1 MPLEP
6 KVLFSCDLLKKGRKN
21 AAFFYVISAPV
32 ASSFQTTQMKNVI
45 LFFAS
50 LAISIFSFAQTI
62 SDDQDHIKIT
72 AANDSLNVRFKDQ
85 LFKLR
90 NIQDLDSCLK
100 KNLPG
105 MKLPVVELE
114 TYTDLTAINHR
125 AIIVVLDQYRLP
137 VMSERTISD
146 GKPKGA
152 ISRMFQ

>member
-1 MPLEP
+1 MKSLI
-6 KVLFSCDLLKKGRKN
+6 LL
-21 AAFFYVISAPV
+21 
-32 ASSFQTTQMKNVI
+32 
-45 LFFAS
+45 FAS
-50 LAISIFSFAQTI
+50 LTISIFSFAQTT

-85 LFKLR
+85 LFELR
-90 NIQDLDSCLK
+90 NIRDLDSCLK

-105 MKLPVVELE
+105 MKLPAVELE

-137 VMSERTISD
+137 VVNERTISD

-152 ISRMFQ
+152 ILKMLP